1 MKKYLF
7 VLSALAL
14 AVGFSSFTAIKATA
28 KKKFTTFYFVYNT
41 SDPFT
46 PAGYSTA
53 ANYVASNVTNYDNC
67 DNGGTYECGLATTQ
81 EQLVDGK
88 ELPIFNGT
96 SITFATG
103 TGFPNGGTEFVSNIT
118 SDVE

>member
-28 KKKFTTFYFVYNT
+28 KKKFTTFYFLYNT
-41 SDPFT
+41 SAPFT

-53 ANYVASNVTNYDNC
+53 ANYVSTIVGNYDNC

-81 EQLVDGK
+81 EQNVGGV
-88 ELPIFNGT
+88 EQPIFNGT
-96 SITFATG
+96 SITFNTT
-103 TGFPNGGTEFVSNIT
+103 TGFPQAGTQFVSNAT